1 MRYQMEIGQ
10 HFSRSQR
17 NGLWKVLPKS
27 TKIGWRRQHMQ
38 NVIIVLIIALIIGY
52 GIYATVMHFKGQGG
66 CCGGGGYRPRKKRL
80 KAILK
85 QKKFHIQGMNCNNC
99 KRRVEEA
106 VNDLEGVAGRVNLKK
121 GLLTVYYAK
130 DIEDQ
135 VIQTKIERLGYRVMG
150 IQ

>member
-1 MRYQMEIGQ
+1 M
-10 HFSRSQR
+10 
-17 NGLWKVLPKS
+17 KD
-27 TKIGWRRQHMQ
+27 
-38 NVIIVLIIALIIGY
+38 VIIILIVALAIEY
-52 GIYATVMHFKGQGG
+52 GIHATVMHFKGQGG

-80 KAILK
+80 KGIVK
-85 QKKFHIQGMNCNNC
+85 QKEFHIQGMHCDNC

-135 VIQTKIERLGYRVMG
+135 MIQTRIERLGYSVKA
-150 IQ
+150 IEQLSV